1 MSSDAVALMEF
12 ATELF
17 VGLLT
22 ALAWQIATMPAKRHT
37 LGLAD
42 LSSAVACSATF
53 DFLLD
58 VVVAFGAQINL
69 PDEQIHPKQVE
80 P

>member
-42 LSSAVACSATF
+42 LSSAVACRNPNPNPNPTP
-53 DFLLD
+53 
-58 VVVAFGAQINL
+58 N
-69 PDEQIHPKQVE
+69 PYPY
-80 P
+80 PYP

>member
-22 ALAWQIATMPAKRHT
+22 ALVRARVFG
-37 LGLAD
+37 LG
-42 LSSAVACSATF
+42 
-53 DFLLD
+53 
-58 VVVAFGAQINL
+58 
-69 PDEQIHPKQVE
+69 
-80 P
+80 